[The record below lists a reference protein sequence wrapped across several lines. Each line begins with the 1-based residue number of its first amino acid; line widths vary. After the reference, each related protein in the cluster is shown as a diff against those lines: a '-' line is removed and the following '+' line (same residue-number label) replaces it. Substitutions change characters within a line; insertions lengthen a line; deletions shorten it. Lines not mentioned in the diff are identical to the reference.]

1 MGVKY
6 IHGTNSEEQ
15 TRLSMLN
22 EITNH
27 SFIDFLKL
35 KGNENIVD
43 IGAGMGT
50 LANTI
55 VTKYNN
61 IRITGIELSHE
72 QLQKAPINVNLS
84 FIQGDASELPLEN
97 NIFDIV
103 YTRYL
108 LEHVKNPV
116 TVLNE
121 AYRVL
126 KEGGRLFVQ
135 ENNILCMQFYPECIS
150 FMAVWQKIAE
160 LQNSLGGDACI
171 GKKLFLLINETP
183 FKDIQLTIEPEVH
196 YFGSQ
201 KFDFWIENL
210 IENVIGAKDLLI
222 TNNFCNE
229 RGIQDAIREL
239 KDFRNNTSAATYF
252 YWNRLSAV
260 K

>member
-1 MGVKY
+1 
-6 IHGTNSEEQ
+6 
-15 TRLSMLN
+15 MLN

-50 LANTI
+50 LANII
-55 VTKYNN
+55 VTKYNH

-84 FIQGDASELPLEN
+84 IIQGDESELPLEN
-97 NIFDIV
+97 NIFDIA

-116 TVLNE
+116 TVQNE
-121 AYRVL
+121 AYCVL

-150 FMAVWQKIAE
+150 FMVVWQKFAE

-171 GKKLFLLINETP
+171 GKN
-183 FKDIQLTIEPEVH
+183 
-196 YFGSQ
+196 
-201 KFDFWIENL
+201 
-210 IENVIGAKDLLI
+210 
-222 TNNFCNE
+222 
-229 RGIQDAIREL
+229 
-239 KDFRNNTSAATYF
+239 YF
-252 YWNRLSAV
+252 YTLVSTKNLE
-260 K
+260 